1 VTVIS
6 EWFCCST
13 IARPFDGRVT
23 KGRALIMVIFVW
35 SYTLPWAIMPMLD
48 IWGRFV
54 PGKVSEAIVREVLH
68 MKNCRKVENGYLIM
82 SISSFSEV

>member
-1 VTVIS
+1 MSIIS

-35 SYTLPWAIMPMLD
+35 SYALPWAIMPMLD

-54 PGKVSEAIVREVLH
+54 PGKVSEAAVREVSH
-68 MKNCRKVENGYLIM
+68 MKNCRKVENGYITM
-82 SISSFSEV
+82 SISSFLEL